1 MDVFYVLTL
10 LNSLL
15 CDPKRCSPVA
25 SPSLQTL
32 FPVERVNVRDMTI
45 SRLFDG
51 KTLRR
56 KFPRLFD
63 ESRRTIRRYTIRR
76 RDYST
81 VYYSTERLFDGKT
94 IRRKDHS
101 TEICLIC
108 LHTAM
113 GQINVLSICIH
124 DCIQVWKKYL
134 LFTSLQDVQKK
145 LKDLPK
151 SSDNSVV
158 FQVWCK

>member
-1 MDVFYVLTL
+1 MSQ
-10 LNSLL
+10 NNNN
-15 CDPKRCSPVA
+15 
-25 SPSLQTL
+25 LQSYGL
-32 FPVERVNVRDMTI
+32 W
-45 SRLFDG
+45 SRFDFQAI
-51 KTLRR
+51 RR
-56 KFPRLFD
+56 KDPST
-63 ESRRTIRRYTIRR
+63 EVSQTIRRKST
-76 RDYST
+76 DYST
-81 VYYSTERLFDGKT
+81 VYNSTERLFEGILFDGET

-124 DCIQVWKKYL
+124 DCIQVWIKYL

-145 LKDLPK
+145 LKDLRK

>member
-1 MDVFYVLTL
+1 MIVL
-10 LNSLL
+10 SL
-15 CDPKRCSPVA
+15 PG
-25 SPSLQTL
+25 
-32 FPVERVNVRDMTI
+32 I

-56 KFPRLFD
+56 KFSRLFD

-124 DCIQVWKKYL
+124 DCIQVWKYL

-145 LKDLPK
+145 LKDLRK

>member
-1 MDVFYVLTL
+1 MEYFVTSPLALCHSVECFMTASWIWGRAWSTL
-10 LNSLL
+10 WPALGS
-15 CDPKRCSPVA
+15 V
-25 SPSLQTL
+25 T
-32 FPVERVNVRDMTI
+32 
-45 SRLFDG
+45 RLFDG
-51 KTLRR
+51 KTLQR

-124 DCIQVWKKYL
+124 DCIQVWKYL
-134 LFTSLQDVQKK
+134 LFVSLQDVQKK
-145 LKDLPK
+145 LKDLRK